1 MDKLIE
7 IITNQYWIFF
17 EIAITLLATKVLGIL
32 LKKIGL
38 PQVLGALLAGVLI
51 GLFNL
56 VLSRINPD
64 LFLVNGSD
72 PVIITLA
79 NIGVNLIMFSAGM
92 ETNIKEIKKNGVAS
106 IVITAMGVIVP
117 FLVRSS

>member
-17 EIAITLLATKVLGIL
+17 EIAITLLATKVFGIL

-51 GLFNL
+51 GLF
-56 VLSRINPD
+56 LS
-64 LFLVNGSD
+64 
-72 PVIITLA
+72 
-79 NIGVNLIMFSAGM
+79 LIH
-92 ETNIKEIKKNGVAS
+92 I
-106 IVITAMGVIVP
+106 
-117 FLVRSS
+117 